1 MEIAVIG
8 SGISGMSASLFLSK
22 NNNVTLYEK
31 NDYLGG
37 HSNTKKIDYNSK
49 KINVDTGFIVFN
61 ELNYPNLLKLF
72 NHYNV
77 AYEESDMSLSVSNLH
92 NGLEWSGQNLG
103 TIFLDKRRFFNYK
116 FIQFVFDIL
125 KFNLQVKRNIQ
136 LFSKSNETL
145 EDWLMNKNF
154 SQQFIEDYL
163 LPMSAAI
170 WSMSEKNILNYPI
183 SNLLNFFNN
192 HRLLHRKKMRPKWLT
207 VSNGSKSYIEK
218 IFSSLPVRLRKKIK
232 NKNNLINLII
242 EMNAVQTSSFCA
254 KLEHSWSYIR
264 RSPSRL
270 YCAARLL

>member
-8 SGISGMSASLFLSK
+8 SGISGMSASLFLSR

-37 HSNTKKIDYNSK
+37 HSNTKKINYNSK

-77 AYEESDMSLSVSNLH
+77 VYEESDMSLSVSNLH

-116 FIQFVFDIL
+116 FIRFVFDIL

-136 LFSKSNETL
+136 LFSKNNETL
-145 EDWLMNKNF
+145 EDWLKNKNF
-154 SQQFIEDYL
+154 SQQFKEANEHL
-163 LPMSAAI
+163 SNKNVELSKENNKL
-170 WSMSEKNILNYPI
+170 SEKLKLAKEGI
-183 SNLLNFFNN
+183 
-192 HRLLHRKKMRPKWLT
+192 
-207 VSNGSKSYIEK
+207 VK
-218 IFSSLPVRLRKKIK
+218 IIK
-232 NKNNLINLII
+232 NHK
-242 EMNAVQTSSFCA
+242 E
-254 KLEHSWSYIR
+254 K
-264 RSPSRL
+264 
-270 YCAARLL
+270 

>member
-8 SGISGMSASLFLSK
+8 SGISGMSASLFLSR

-37 HSNTKKIDYNSK
+37 HSNTKKINYNSK

-77 AYEESDMSLSVSNLH
+77 VYEESDMSLSVSNLH

-116 FIQFVFDIL
+116 FIRFVFDIL

-136 LFSKSNETL
+136 LFSKNNETL
-145 EDWLMNKNF
+145 EDWLKNKNF
-154 SQQFIEDYL
+154 SQQFKEDYL

-183 SNLLNFFNN
+183 SNLLSFFNN

-207 VSNGSKSYIEK
+207 VSNGSQ
-218 IFSSLPVRLRKKIK
+218 
-232 NKNNLINLII
+232 
-242 EMNAVQTSSFCA
+242 A
-254 KLEHSWSYIR
+254 
-264 RSPSRL
+264 
-270 YCAARLL
+270 